1 MSGWIK
7 KKKYKK
13 VHIDAPVI
21 SFWKSWHEY
30 FEYKLEKYELKYFLV
45 CFTVNQGLRNAA
57 LEDCA
62 LCQESISSSELAAK
76 ARDGDF
82 EGTFFFSE
90 NKVRQY
96 CCF

>member
-1 MSGWIK
+1 MNILS
-7 KKKYKK
+7 
-13 VHIDAPVI
+13 AN
-21 SFWKSWHEY
+21 WKNTNLST
-30 FEYKLEKYELKYFLV
+30 F

-82 EGTFFFSE
+82 EGTFFFLRT
-90 NKVRQY
+90 KMRQH
-96 CCF
+96 

>member
-1 MSGWIK
+1 
-7 KKKYKK
+7 
-13 VHIDAPVI
+13 
-21 SFWKSWHEY
+21 
-30 FEYKLEKYELKYFLV
+30 LL

-82 EGTFFFSE
+82 EGTFFFLRI
-90 NKVRQY
+90 KIRQY
-96 CCF
+96 